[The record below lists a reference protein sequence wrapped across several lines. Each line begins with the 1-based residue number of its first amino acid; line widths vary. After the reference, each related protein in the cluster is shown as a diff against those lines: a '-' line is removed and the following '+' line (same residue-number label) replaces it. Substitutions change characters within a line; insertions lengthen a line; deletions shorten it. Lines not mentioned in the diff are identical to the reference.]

1 MRKNW
6 IWLSRD
12 MDLPSVFAIIN
23 GILFHITWFCQY
35 VTNSD
40 AVVLA
45 NSSIC
50 KQLEA
55 KEINFPPLKHLNNC
69 LLDSC
74 LTTEWE
80 IKYFLSKSGLCD
92 PNLVNLL
99 IDCHVP
105 EESLGVGSFFFLIGI
120 HSMQGGTA
128 TTWHGVTKKE
138 AEKIKT

>member
-1 MRKNW
+1 MVYIHNLW
-6 IWLSRD
+6 CSL
-12 MDLPSVFAIIN
+12 
-23 GILFHITWFCQY
+23 LFHITWYCQY

-55 KEINFPPLKHLNNC
+55 KEINFPPPKHLNKC

-99 IDCHVP
+99 IHCHVP
-105 EESLGVGSFFFLIGI
+105 EESLGVGIVSFFKLGFTLCKAE
-120 HSMQGGTA
+120 QPL
-128 TTWHGVTKKE
+128 HGMELQKK
-138 AEKIKT
+138 KQKKLKQRKSL